1 MIRKYRG
8 LSIDDNNEDVGNWK
22 YGYLIEDGGE
32 SFIINQVIESNEQYI
47 TIGSWCPVNSETIGQ
62 STGLFDKNNKEV
74 FDGDILAV
82 ETDEEVLYVKVYWNE
97 QVAMFMFKS
106 KKYHDNVPLSE
117 LTSEIAYPFAVVGN
131 IYETP
136 HLLEQ

>member
-8 LSIDDNNEDVGNWK
+8 LSIDDNNEDAGNWK

-82 ETDEEVLYVKVYWNE
+82 ENDEEVLYVKVYWNK
-97 QVAMFMFKS
+97 QAAMFMFES
-106 KKYHDNVPLSE
+106 KKYHDNIPLAE

>member
-1 MIRKYRG
+1 MKLNFRG
-8 LSIDDNNEDVGNWK
+8 LSIDEVNEDVGNWK
-22 YGYLIEDGGE
+22 YGYLIADNDE

-97 QVAMFMFKS
+97 QAAMFMFES
-106 KKYHDNVPLSE
+106 PKYSETMPLAE
-117 LTSEIAYPFAVVGN
+117 LASDTAYPFAVVGN
-131 IYETP
+131 IYDTL

>member
-106 KKYHDNVPLSE
+106 KKYDDNVPLAK
-117 LTSEIAYPFAVVGN
+117 LTEEIAYPFLVVGN
-131 IYETP
+131 IYQNSD
-136 HLLEQ
+136 LLEK